1 MSGSLD
7 TKQAGIY
14 ITQAQIDA
22 LLRSAAIPAAS
33 SSAIDL
39 TPEPEAPADAET
51 TGSMISQEDL
61 DRLFL
66 EIEASPE
73 PAEPSIAP
81 AVNPEADVISQD
93 DIDRLLMGIDADTQL
108 EAEDKATEPDPGGLI
123 SQDDIDALLQGAGE
137 TAPAVEKPL
146 ETSKSAPISQEDI
159 DALFGAAP
167 TASATDQVVLAPGD
181 DALFPAIDEGAE
193 QDAWQD
199 LDDFSQP
206 GQPTDE
212 PAFEGGKKSRWYADK
227 PLWVTVGIFALTLA
241 SVVWLQR
248 YYAARRS
255 AANTAVVMAF
265 PIVMP
270 AHGRNAALPPAPPAA
285 KPEMVVLDGFV
296 VPTPV
301 QWEAMAYIHA
311 DIGLGLSD
319 SKGAAEI
326 KKHEAFFRF
335 LIYRILTRI
344 ASASEKKAMNA
355 ASLGPMIQDALNRS
369 LVRQPIRRVE
379 IKRFEVM

>member
-159 DALFGAAP
+159 DALF
-167 TASATDQVVLAPGD
+167 
-181 DALFPAIDEGAE
+181 PAIDEGAE

-227 PLWVTVGIFALTLA
+227 PLWVTVGIFALMLA